1 MANGVHIGELRIRV
15 PGLTASAA
23 RMLGERIAAEMAA
36 GVPAGQLAQPLT
48 AINIRYRMPAGAS
61 EAQLPREI
69 ALAILRSLR

>member
-1 MANGVHIGELRIRV
+1 MANRVHIGELRIRV

-36 GVPAGQLAQPLT
+36 GLPTGQLAQPLS
-48 AINIRYRMPAGAS
+48 AINIRMPAGAS

-69 ALAILRSLR
+69 AQAILRSLR